1 MKTIVLA
8 TTATALFAAVPVS
21 VGTAVADNI
30 QLAQVDVRI
39 GPRGGPGVVIGE
51 ERRYRVRDRDRDDCR
66 KITITEWRNGVKVKR
81 TKWRC
86 D

>member
-1 MKTIVLA
+1 MRTIV
-8 TTATALFAAVPVS
+8 FAAAAAALLAAAPLPAD
-21 VGTAVADNI
+21 TAS
-30 QLAQVDVRI
+30 AQVDVRI
-39 GPRGGPGVVIGE
+39 GPPRAGVVVETEG
-51 ERRYRVRDRDRDDCR
+51 RRYHRQRDRDDCK